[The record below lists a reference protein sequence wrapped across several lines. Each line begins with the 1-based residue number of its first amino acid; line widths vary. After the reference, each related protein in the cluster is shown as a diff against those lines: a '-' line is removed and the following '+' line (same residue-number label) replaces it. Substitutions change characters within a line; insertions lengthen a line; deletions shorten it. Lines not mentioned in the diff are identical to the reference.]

1 MCTPVFWKYR
11 KRQAMTKPDNPNKAS
26 TGDIHPYLEETL
38 IESYL
43 KDKGYDLKKLKD
55 LPEIEVKQ
63 LMTEASTYAS
73 NKLAEVEL
81 RAHFVEELHE
91 AHLED

>member
-43 KDKGYDLKKLKD
+43 KDKGYDLK
-55 LPEIEVKQ
+55 
-63 LMTEASTYAS
+63 
-73 NKLAEVEL
+73 N
-81 RAHFVEELHE
+81 
-91 AHLED
+91 